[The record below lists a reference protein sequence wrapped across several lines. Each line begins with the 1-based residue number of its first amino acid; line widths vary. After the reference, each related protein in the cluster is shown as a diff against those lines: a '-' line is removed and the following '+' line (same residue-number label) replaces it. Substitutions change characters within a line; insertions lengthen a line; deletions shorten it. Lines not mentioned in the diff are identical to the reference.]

1 MKKLLII
8 SALIIP
14 LWLTAQETVNKL
26 PSVDLKTLDGK
37 TVNSSHLSNDGN
49 PIILSFWA
57 LWCKPCMRELST
69 IAEVYDEWVE
79 ETGVKLIAVSIDDS
93 RSSSR
98 VGPTVNGK
106 GWEYEVLLD
115 ANSEFKRAMNVN
127 AIPHTFLIDGKGEIV
142 WQHTSFAEGSEL
154 ELIALVRKLKK
165 GEDIGKH

>member
-49 PIILSFWA
+49 PIVLSFWA

>member
-8 SALIIP
+8 SVLIIP
-14 LWLTAQETVNKL
+14 LWLTAQETLNKL

-49 PIILSFWA
+49 PIVLSFWA

>member
-8 SALIIP
+8 SVLIIP
-14 LWLTAQETVNKL
+14 LWLTAQETLNKL

-37 TVNSSHLSNDGN
+37 TVNTSQLSNDGN

>member
-98 VGPTVNGK
+98 VGPTVNAK

>member
-8 SALIIP
+8 SVLIIP
-14 LWLTAQETVNKL
+14 LWLTAQETLNKL

-37 TVNSSHLSNDGN
+37 TVNTSQLSNDGN

-69 IAEVYDEWVE
+69 IAEVYDDWVE
-79 ETGVKLIAVSIDDS
+79 ETGVKLVAVSIDDS

>member
-8 SALIIP
+8 SVLIIP
-14 LWLTAQETVNKL
+14 LWLTAQETLNKL